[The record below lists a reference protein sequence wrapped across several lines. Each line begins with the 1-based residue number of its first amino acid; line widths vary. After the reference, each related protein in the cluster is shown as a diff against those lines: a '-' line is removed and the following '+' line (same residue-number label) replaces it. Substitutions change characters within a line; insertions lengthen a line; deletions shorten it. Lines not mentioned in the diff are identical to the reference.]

1 MASSG
6 WQGEQTLYN
15 YSSNVHFIGNIRVD
29 GITHSGSSLRV
40 WGAVAL
46 GARGTSGYSA
56 YYNYGIEE
64 NAGWSGWNKIVGN
77 GQSIRVGGGDYYAG
91 FDVTF
96 GGVSP
101 STTSYSFP
109 VEFKACY
116 NSGCSSTYW
125 DVTKYWT
132 IYFDQS
138 GSAPSGGYIDTLS
151 STWNTVTGRYGVTSD
166 GGLSLSA
173 IEFKVLKSAYVAGVP
188 SRQYNASTSSIG
200 PRTVTVTNS
209 SPTTN
214 NPTWTIQGCGLYH
227 TGIYAQNS
235 MGVLRYQGP
244 TLYTPPAPGQFSY
257 TDPGGSGTKVF
268 PVEFTG
274 VVANNNTDYDPA
286 ELTRSVRYQIDD
298 GAWTWVTQAVTAL
311 DAVTSFNVSVPAGS
325 TATIEGWM
333 NYQGLPSETSTIT
346 LANNNLP
353 SVLYGS
359 VNGQSKEIKKLYGS
373 VNGQTKEI
381 KKLYASVGGVTKK
394 IFEAS

>member
-6 WQGEQTLYN
+6 WQSEQTLYN
-15 YSSNVHFIGNIRVD
+15 YNSNIHFIGNIRVD

-77 GQSIRVGGGDYYAG
+77 GQSVRVGGSDYHAS

-116 NSGCSSTYW
+116 NSSCSSTYW

-138 GSAPSGGYIDTLS
+138 GSAPSNLSVSNLS
-151 STWNTVTGRYGVTSD
+151 STWNSVTGTYTVGNWGGLGASYMAARVFGATGSARLENQFNGQSTVTTTVANSSVPLD
-166 GGLSLSA
+166 GG
-173 IEFKVLKSAYVAGVP
+173 I
-188 SRQYNASTSSIG
+188 
-200 PRTVTVTNS
+200 
-209 SPTTN
+209 
-214 NPTWTIQGCGLYH
+214 TIKGCGTYKVDLY
-227 TGIYAQNS
+227 ASNS
-235 MGVLRYQGP
+235 AGADN
-244 TLYTPPAPGQFSY
+244 TNDITFYTPPAPGQFSY

-373 VNGQTKEI
+373 VGGQTKEI